1 MTDAR
6 TTPTHALTDGT
17 TMTAL
22 AVPTST
28 DRAGGATTLR
38 QLGLIAQWQARRLAT
53 WLPLLVVVQVLL
65 SVTTVF
71 GYGLLV
77 GDPPPAAAAYLATG
91 AATVTLVMVGLVM
104 APQQVAQARTE
115 GSYAWMRTLP
125 VPRWVFLAADLLV
138 WSLVALPGTVLGV
151 VAGAWRFDVDLSIS
165 AWIVVAAPLV
175 SLIAAT
181 VGYSMATVLPP
192 QVAQLLTQVLVF
204 LVLLFSPI
212 SFPAERMPGWLA
224 TAHDWL
230 PLEPMADLMRATL
243 MSDAFTMPARSVLVL
258 AAWTAIALFGAGR
271 ALTRRT

>member
-1 MTDAR
+1 MT
-6 TTPTHALTDGT
+6 
-17 TMTAL
+17 
-22 AVPTST
+22 TST
-28 DRAGGATTLR
+28 ISPTLAGTGRAATAR
-38 QLGLIAQWQARRLAT
+38 QLGLVVQWQARRMAN

-77 GDPPPAAAAYLATG
+77 GTPPPEAAAFLATG
-91 AATVTLVMVGLVM
+91 AATVTLIMVGLVM

-151 VAGAWRFDVDLSIS
+151 LAGAWRFDVDLSVS
-165 AWIVVAAPLV
+165 PWVVVAAPLV
-175 SLIAAT
+175 SLVAAT

-192 QVAQLLTQVLVF
+192 AVAQLLTQVIVF

-212 SFPAERMPGWLA
+212 SFPADRMPGWLA
-224 TAHDWL
+224 AAHAWL
-230 PLEPMADLMRATL
+230 PLEPMADLMRSTL
-243 MSDAFTMPARSVLVL
+243 MSDTFAMPLRSTIVL
-258 AAWTAIALFGAGR
+258 AAWTAVALLGAGR
-271 ALTRRT
+271 ALTRRS